1 MREVKKLTLSAI
13 LCALAV
19 AIMALGAVIET
30 VDMTMAA
37 LASLTAV
44 LVYVE
49 IGQPYTYLC
58 WLVTTLLVGL
68 LFPQSLMWAEYLLI
82 FGVYPFLKGYI
93 ERLPRMAW
101 PFIKFVYFNAALLGL
116 LLALRLVLGV
126 PLFDG
131 AGALDTLIDIPALRG
146 NVPVLTLI
154 LWGLGNITLFAY
166 DLFLTVVLRLYV
178 AKYRARF
185 RRFFK

>member
-1 MREVKKLTLSAI
+1 
-13 LCALAV
+13 
-19 AIMALGAVIET
+19 MALGAVIET

-49 IGQPYTYLC
+49 IGRPYTYLC

-93 ERLPRMAW
+93 ERLPRLAW
-101 PFIKFVYFNAALLGL
+101 LPIKAVYFNLALLGL

-126 PLFDG
+126 PLLSG
-131 AGALDTLIDIPALRG
+131 GEEIGVLIDIPALRG
-146 NVPVLTLI
+146 NVPVLMLI
-154 LWGLGNITLFAY
+154 LWALGNVTLFAY

-178 AKYRARF
+178 VKYRARF
-185 RRFFK
+185 RRFFH

>member
-1 MREVKKLTLSAI
+1 
-13 LCALAV
+13 
-19 AIMALGAVIET
+19 
-30 VDMTMAA
+30 MAA

-49 IGQPYTYLC
+49 IGRPYTYLC

-93 ERLPRMAW
+93 ERLPRLAW
-101 PFIKFVYFNAALLGL
+101 LPIKAVYFNLALLGL

-126 PLFDG
+126 PLLSG
-131 AGALDTLIDIPALRG
+131 GEEIGVLIDIPALRG
-146 NVPVLTLI
+146 NVPVLMLI
-154 LWGLGNITLFAY
+154 LWALGNVTLFAY

-178 AKYRARF
+178 VKYRARF
-185 RRFFK
+185 RRFFH